1 MFAIEQNFKK
11 LIVFKLIFWLFLLTL
26 LFTFLPFHLSTFSP
40 HQFEFSEVNQTVNV
54 FNSKFWSFLWVG
66 WFKVL
71 TLRKVQCKFTRLSIS
86 IILDFFREF
95 WIISPE
101 DVLEFEQMSSEDS
114 KKHFQNI
121 ETGHPNK
128 GTEWWVYLLRL

>member
-1 MFAIEQNFKK
+1 MLTA
-11 LIVFKLIFWLFLLTL
+11 FKLIFWLFLLTL
-26 LFTFLPFHLSTFSP
+26 WFTFLPFHLSTFSP
-40 HQFEFSEVNQTVNV
+40 HQFEFLEVNQTVHV

-71 TLRKVQCKFTRLSIS
+71 TVRKVQCKFTRLSILT
-86 IILDFFREF
+86 ILDFFTWF

-101 DVLEFEQMSSEDS
+101 DVLEFDRMSNEDS
-114 KKHFQNI
+114 KRHFQNI

-128 GTEWWVYLLRL
+128 EIEWWVYLLRL